1 MRHPRPLPVLARA
14 GHSGVLR
21 APFGGVGGATAALWV
36 ALGAAALLLGVA
48 AGTEPKL
55 AIGAALGLAFVAAV
69 LNDLALGL
77 ALFTILAF
85 FEVLPAVAGGF
96 TFAKIGGILL
106 ALAWL
111 ATLTVR
117 GRGSRAFVAEHP
129 LATTLL
135 LAFLGWVAISAA
147 WAESPSS
154 TLATLPRY
162 GPNVFLFFIV
172 YTAVRDRRHVVWLLV
187 AFVIGSSIAALYGIA
202 RPPSQTSLRGDRI
215 GGIVGDPNELA
226 SVLIVGLV
234 LAVTLTGILRRHTL
248 ARGATAAAA
257 MLLLLGVLLTL
268 SRGGLLALVVV
279 MIVAIF
285 NAGRW
290 RPAAVLLAVLA
301 VAGAVG
307 YFSTFASPVARARV
321 TTAGTGSGRTGLWT
335 IGWRMVEA
343 HPVDGIGAGN
353 FAVSSVHYL
362 LRPGTIPS
370 DYLVVDIPQV
380 AHNVYLQLLAE
391 TGVIGL
397 ALFLGTV
404 GIGLAGAIGAARA
417 FRARGDPSME
427 LVARGVLTAQAGIL
441 AADFFISAQYNKQL
455 WILLALGPALLA
467 LARRPG
473 VAAGG

>member
-1 MRHPRPLPVLARA
+1 MRGPRPVPVLARA
-14 GHSGVLR
+14 GHSALLR
-21 APFGGVGGATAALWV
+21 PSLGDRATAAAWV

-48 AGTEPKL
+48 AGTDPKL
-55 AIGAALGLAFVAAV
+55 AIGAALGLAFIAAV

-117 GRGSRAFVAEHP
+117 GGRGSRAFVAEHP

-172 YTAVRDRRHVVWLLV
+172 YTAIRERRHVVWLLV
-187 AFVIGSSIAALYGIA
+187 AFVVGSTIAALYGIA

-234 LAVTLTGILRRHTL
+234 LAVTLAGILRRHTL

-257 MLLLLGVLLTL
+257 VLLLLGVLLTL

-307 YFSTFASPVARARV
+307 YFSAFASPVARARV

-343 HPVDGIGAGN
+343 HPVHGIGAGN

-467 LARRPG
+467 LARRP
-473 VAAGG
+473 AATGG